1 MPSFRA
7 TVMGSLL
14 ALIPGGLQAQ
24 PQLQVSFSP
33 YGGAYFAAADLFDGV
48 IRTQTAG
55 DLAFKFGQ
63 GTGFVAGGRL
73 AVWPTARIGVELEGA
88 YLGSD
93 VEGEIVALVDG
104 NLVPISGDVD
114 ANVFVASLNLMYAF
128 IRPPLVPLSIY
139 VSGGVGLVSRGGD
152 FYDVFDDT
160 SDIAGVAGLG
170 LKYGVAPGIWIRGDV
185 RDYISSYEEEIL
197 RVAAV
202 RGGDAKLQND
212 VLISVGVEFFFT
224 PGS

>member
-1 MPSFRA
+1 
-7 TVMGSLL
+7 MGSLL
-14 ALIPGGLQAQ
+14 ALIPASLQAQ
-24 PQLQVSFSP
+24 PQLQVSFSGF
-33 YGGAYFAAADLFDGV
+33 GGVYFAAADLFDGV
-48 IRTQTAG
+48 VRTEEAG

-63 GTGFVAGGRL
+63 GTGFAVGGRF
-73 AVWPTARIGVELEGA
+73 AVWPTARIGVEVEGV

-93 VEGEIVALVDG
+93 VEGDIVASVGG

-114 ANVFVASLNLMYAF
+114 ANLFVGSLNVMYAF
-128 IRPPLVPLSIY
+128 IRPPLVPLSVY

-152 FYDVFDDT
+152 FFEVFDDT

-185 RDYISSYEEEIL
+185 RDYISSYEEDIL
-197 RVAAV
+197 RVGAV
-202 RGGDAKLQND
+202 RGGESKLQND
-212 VLISVGVEFFFT
+212 VLITVGLEFFFS